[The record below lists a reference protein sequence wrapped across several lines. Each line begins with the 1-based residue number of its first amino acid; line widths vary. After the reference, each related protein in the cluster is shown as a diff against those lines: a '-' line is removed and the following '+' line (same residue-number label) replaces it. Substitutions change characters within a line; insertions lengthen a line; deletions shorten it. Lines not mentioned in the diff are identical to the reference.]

1 MVRVRRLAGRAT
13 GERGFTLIELMIAV
27 ALLGVGM
34 AFITNMFLNGWRL
47 WKRSYDE
54 LNIQRNTRD
63 AVALI
68 TRSLR
73 EASAAT
79 VSISTPAGAQQFGQI
94 SFRTGQGVGWI
105 FRQSGTSIIYV
116 TQMQAGPAT
125 GTTILLTSDVDSLTF
140 VYPNLQDTHLI
151 DVGLTARKIPYSK
164 GNPIIV
170 QIVERVLMRNP

>member
-1 MVRVRRLAGRAT
+1 GRKVLPLRLRRRQRRNIGIAGDSRRRFDSRPEPVRHAGRVMVRVRRLAGRAT

-94 SFRTGQGVGWI
+94 S
-105 FRQSGTSIIYV
+105 
-116 TQMQAGPAT
+116 
-125 GTTILLTSDVDSLTF
+125 
-140 VYPNLQDTHLI
+140 
-151 DVGLTARKIPYSK
+151 
-164 GNPIIV
+164 
-170 QIVERVLMRNP
+170 